1 MAKVV
6 TVSKC
11 VLATNA
17 ALRNLWANFS
27 NMTHSARGQTVVL
40 RDTGPRRTHLR
51 RGMV

>member
-6 TVSKC
+6 AVSKC

-27 NMTHSARGQTVVL
+27 KHDAFGKGATATRTLSSAVPTTAIWL
-40 RDTGPRRTHLR
+40 
-51 RGMV
+51 